1 MIDDIYPSIISIS
14 IYLSIY
20 LSTASTLRL
29 SSEILLPA
37 DEVAGKRVNAAEFI
51 PPYLSMAIITY
62 TREPHACRR
71 LTLSSRVVAPSLGLR
86 PNHPSKPHTCAAA
99 RSASRAPRAPRGPSR
114 ACARTRRGSG
124 STPGK

>member
-37 DEVAGKRVNAAEFI
+37 DEVRDMGVQKVAEGDK
-51 PPYLSMAIITY
+51 TD
-62 TREPHACRR
+62 C
-71 LTLSSRVVAPSLGLR
+71 
-86 PNHPSKPHTCAAA
+86 
-99 RSASRAPRAPRGPSR
+99 
-114 ACARTRRGSG
+114 
-124 STPGK
+124 